1 MTTFTTEEREASFQ
15 KTTLGNGLRVVTSEM
30 PYTRSV
36 SICVYIGVGSR
47 YETDE
52 QAGVSHYIEHMVFK
66 GTERRPEPQMISGEI
81 EGTGGIINAGTEHEL
96 TVIWCKV
103 AQPHFESSLDLM
115 LDVVRNS
122 VFEPDAIE
130 NERLVVFEE
139 LNMINDYPNY
149 KVDALIDEM
158 LWPDHPLGRDIAGS
172 RETVSAI
179 NQDTLLEH
187 IQTYYTPTN
196 IVISVAGNVNHE
208 NVVGLIEGMCDG
220 WRSTGKKTWAPFDG
234 DQSAAN
240 TRLEYRRTEQTHLS
254 IAVPGVSLVHPDRYV
269 LDLISVMLGEGMSS
283 RLFVEVREKRG
294 LAYDVHSG
302 VAHFMDTG
310 AFVISAGVDPKR
322 VYDAVQTIL
331 DQVSGIRDGVPEEE
345 LEKAKNLSTG
355 RLLLRM
361 EDSRAVAGWMGNQEL
376 LLGKIAHPD
385 DIVSRVKEV
394 TTTDIERLANEV
406 LLTDRLNM
414 AVVGPCRGQR
424 RLERMLQL

>member
-1 MTTFTTEEREASFQ
+1 MTTSTTERREAFFQ
-15 KTTLGNGLRVVTSEM
+15 KTTLDNGLRIVTSEM
-30 PYTRSV
+30 PYTRAV

-81 EGTGGIINAGTEHEL
+81 EGTGGVINAGTEHEL

-103 AQPHFESSLDLM
+103 ALPHFESSLDLM

-130 NERLVVFEE
+130 NERMVVIEE

-179 NQDTLLEH
+179 TQDMLLEH
-187 IQTYYTPTN
+187 VRSYYTPTN
-196 IVISVAGNVNHE
+196 TVISVAGNINHDH
-208 NVVGLIEGMCDG
+208 VVSLIEGMCEG
-220 WRSTGKKTWAPFDG
+220 WRSTEKKAWAPFEG
-234 DQSAAN
+234 DQSAAKS
-240 TRLEYRRTEQTHLS
+240 RLEYRRTEQTHLS
-254 IAVPGVSLVHPDRYV
+254 IAVPGVSLVDPDRYV
-269 LDLISVMLGEGMSS
+269 LDLISTMLGEGMSS
-283 RLFVEVREKRG
+283 RLFIEVREKRG

-310 AFVISAGVDPKR
+310 AFVVSAGVDPKR
-322 VYDAVQTIL
+322 VYDAIQTIL
-331 DQVSGIRDGVPEEE
+331 DQVGSFRQGVPEEE

-355 RLLLRM
+355 RMLLRL
-361 EDSRAVAGWMGNQEL
+361 EDSRAVASWMGNQEL

-385 DIVSRVKEV
+385 DVVSRVREV
-394 TTTDIERLANEV
+394 TTKDIERMANAV

-414 AVVGPCRGQR
+414 AVVGPCRGHR

>member
-1 MTTFTTEEREASFQ
+1 MTTFTAEEREASFQ
-15 KTTLGNGLRVVTSEM
+15 KTTLDNGLRVVTSEM
-30 PYTRSV
+30 HHTRSV

-52 QAGVSHYIEHMVFK
+52 QAGISHYIEHMVFK

-81 EGTGGIINAGTEHEL
+81 EGTGGVINAGTEHEM

-103 AQPHFESSLDLM
+103 AQPHFETSLDLM

-122 VFEPDAIE
+122 VFDPDAIE
-130 NERLVVFEE
+130 NERLVVIEE
-139 LNMINDYPNY
+139 LNMINDYPTY
-149 KVDALIDEM
+149 KVDALIDDM

-179 NQDTLLEH
+179 TQDTLLEH
-187 IQTYYTPTN
+187 VRSYYTPTN
-196 IVISVAGNVNHE
+196 IVVSIAGNVNHDR
-208 NVVGLIEGMCDG
+208 VVSLIEGMCEG
-220 WRSTGKKTWAPFDG
+220 WRSTEKKTWEPFEG
-234 DQSAAN
+234 EQSAPKS
-240 TRLEYRRTEQTHLS
+240 RLEYRRTEQTHLS

-269 LDLISVMLGEGMSS
+269 LDLVSIMLGEGMSS

-310 AFVISAGVDPKR
+310 AFVVSAGVDPKR
-322 VYDAVQTIL
+322 IYDAVQTIL
-331 DQVSGIRDGVPEEE
+331 DQVSSIRKGVPEEE
-345 LEKAKNLSTG
+345 LEKAKNLSAG

-385 DIVSRVKEV
+385 DVVCRINEV
-394 TTTDIERLANEV
+394 TTEDIERLANAV

-414 AVVGPCRGQR
+414 AVVGPCRGHR
-424 RLERMLQL
+424 RLERMLRL